1 MRGAIAFGLAL
12 QIQQPILHNDQT
24 LKTTVQIIVLL
35 STVVLGSGMS
45 EIAQRL
51 EVGVGSSEDRDTDD
65 SFSSKED
72 HDGWLTK

>member
-12 QIQQPILHNDQT
+12 QIQQTLLPNDQT

-51 EVGVGSSEDRDTDD
+51 EVGVGS
-65 SFSSKED
+65 
-72 HDGWLTK
+72 